1 MAERKWLKDDRA
13 DRDKRDIFE
22 KALDAEDGMYS
33 TGAAAAAGSVIGSIV
48 APKLFKRLAR
58 HGGGY
63 STGKA
68 RAASLVG
75 GIGGGVYSGGTVKDY
90 VEKRKGRRK

>member
-33 TGAAAAAGSVIGSIV
+33 TGAAAAAGSVLGSIV
-48 APKLFKRLAR
+48 APKIFKKLASR
-58 HGGGY
+58 GGGY
-63 STGKA
+63 STAKA
-68 RAASLVG
+68 RAASLAG
-75 GIGGGVYSGGTVKDY
+75 GIGGGVYAGGTTKDY
-90 VEKRKGRRK
+90 VERRKGRRK

>member
-1 MAERKWLKDDRA
+1 MADRKWLKDDRA

-33 TGAAAAAGSVIGSIV
+33 TGAAAAAGSVLGSIL
-48 APKLFKRLAR
+48 APKLFKKIAAR
-58 HGGGY
+58 GGGY

-75 GIGGGVYSGGTVKDY
+75 GIGGGVYSGAATKNY
-90 VEKRKGRRK
+90 VDAKKQRRK